1 MMVMEM
7 ILFISLLSLHYSLSV
22 AASALM
28 LKKER
33 HSSAQHS
40 PTAERAKLIQN
51 SVRRVSFLSA
61 FVVVVLATRF

>member
-1 MMVMEM
+1 
-7 ILFISLLSLHYSLSV
+7 
-22 AASALM
+22 M